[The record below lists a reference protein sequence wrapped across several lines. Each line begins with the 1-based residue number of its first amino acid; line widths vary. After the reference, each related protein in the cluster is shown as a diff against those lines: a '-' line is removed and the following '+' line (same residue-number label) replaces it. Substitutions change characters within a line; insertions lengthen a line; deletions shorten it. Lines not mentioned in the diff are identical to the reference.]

1 MTTRVET
8 MQIAPMRWWHVEAV
22 ERIERDVFPEDAWS
36 REQFWSE
43 LAQSTRR
50 YLVALDGDDVVAY
63 AGLFVLPPD
72 ADVQTV
78 AVAPRAQGAGLATRL
93 LSDLLT
99 DADAQGVTH
108 TMLEVRDGNTPALAV
123 YARLGFE
130 QISRRPRYYPD
141 GVDALILR
149 RPRPERAS

>member
-1 MTTRVET
+1 MTTQVE
-8 MQIAPMRWWHVEAV
+8 PMRWWHVESV
-22 ERIERDVFPEDAWS
+22 ERIEREAFPEDAWS

-50 YLVALDGDDVVAY
+50 YLVALEGDDVVAY

-93 LSDLLT
+93 LSELLA
-99 DADAQGVTH
+99 DADTQGVTH
-108 TMLEVRDGNTPALAV
+108 TMLEVRDGNAPALAV

-130 QISRRPRYYPD
+130 QISRRPRYYSD

-149 RPRPERAS
+149 RPRPERAL

>member
-1 MTTRVET
+1 MTTQVE
-8 MQIAPMRWWHVEAV
+8 PMRWWHVESV
-22 ERIERDVFPEDAWS
+22 ERIEREVFPEDAWS

-50 YLVALDGDDVVAY
+50 YLVALEGDDVVAY

-78 AVAPRAQGAGLATRL
+78 AVVPRAQGTGLATRL
-93 LSDLLT
+93 LSELLA
-99 DADAQGVTH
+99 DADTQGVTH
-108 TMLEVRDGNTPALAV
+108 TMLEVRDGNAPALAV

-130 QISRRPRYYPD
+130 QISRRPRYYSD

-149 RPRPERAS
+149 RPRPERAL

>member
-22 ERIERDVFPEDAWS
+22 ERIEREVFPEDAWS

-50 YLVALDGDDVVAY
+50 YLVVLDGDDVVAY

-78 AVAPRAQGAGLATRL
+78 AVAPHAQGAGLATRL
-93 LSDLLT
+93 LSELLEG
-99 DADAQGVTH
+99 ADAQGVTH
-108 TMLEVRDGNTPALAV
+108 TMLEVRDGNAPALAV

-149 RPRPERAS
+149 RPRPERVS

>member
-1 MTTRVET
+1 MTTQVE
-8 MQIAPMRWWHVEAV
+8 PMRWWHVDAV
-22 ERIERDVFPEDAWS
+22 ERIEREVFPEDAWS

-50 YLVALDGDDVVAY
+50 YLVAREDDDVVAY

-78 AVAPRAQGAGLATRL
+78 AVAPEAQGSGLATRL
-93 LSDLLT
+93 LSQLLAQ
-99 DADAQGVTH
+99 ADAEGVTH
-108 TMLEVRDGNTPALAV
+108 TMLEVRDGNAPALAV

-141 GVDALILR
+141 GVDAIIMR

>member
-1 MTTRVET
+1 MTMRVE
-8 MQIAPMRWWHVEAV
+8 PMRWWHVEEV

-50 YLVALDGDDVVAY
+50 YLVAIDGEAVVAY

-78 AVAPRAQGAGLATRL
+78 AVASHAQGAGLATRL
-93 LSDLLT
+93 LSELLE
-99 DADAQGVTH
+99 DADAHGVTH
-108 TMLEVRDGNTPALAV
+108 TMLEVRDGNAPALAV
-123 YARLGFE
+123 YRRLGFE
-130 QISRRPRYYPD
+130 QISRRPRYYAD

-149 RPRPERAS
+149 RPRPEHAS

>member
-1 MTTRVET
+1 MTTRVE
-8 MQIAPMRWWHVEAV
+8 PMRWWHLEEV
-22 ERIERDVFPEDAWS
+22 ERIERAVFPDDAWS

-50 YLVALDGDDVVAY
+50 YLVALGEEGVVAY

-78 AVAPRAQGAGLATRL
+78 AVAPPAQGTGLATRL
-93 LSDLLT
+93 LSALLE

-108 TMLEVRDGNTPALAV
+108 TMLEVRDGNAPALAV
-123 YARLGFE
+123 YGRLGFE

>member
-1 MTTRVET
+1 MTTQVE
-8 MQIAPMRWWHVEAV
+8 PMRWWHVASV
-22 ERIERDVFPEDAWS
+22 ERIEREVFPEDAWS

-50 YLVALDGDDVVAY
+50 YLVALEGDDVVAY

-78 AVAPRAQGAGLATRL
+78 AVVPRAQGTGLATRL
-93 LSDLLT
+93 LSELLA

-108 TMLEVRDGNTPALAV
+108 TMLEVRDGNAPALAV

-130 QISRRPRYYPD
+130 QISRRPRYYSD

-149 RPRPERAS
+149 RPRPERAL

>member
-1 MTTRVET
+1 MTMRVE
-8 MQIAPMRWWHVEAV
+8 PMRWWHVEEV
-22 ERIERDVFPEDAWS
+22 ERIEREVFPEDAWS

-50 YLVALDGDDVVAY
+50 YLVALDTDDVVAY

-93 LSDLLT
+93 LTELLEA
-99 DADAQGVTH
+99 ADAQGVTH
-108 TMLEVRDGNTPALAV
+108 TMLEVRDGNAPALTV
-123 YARLGFE
+123 YERLGFE

-149 RPRPERAS
+149 RPRPERVP